1 MQVSVMDSTF
11 NCAAFQCLLLANSKF
26 YLLTFTGQLL
36 FYLISLIG
44 TVTRTKNK
52 YVSLIYYYTVTIIAQ
67 WFGVYNI
74 VTGRQNPSGRS
85 GEHKIAFESF

>member
-1 MQVSVMDSTF
+1 VLLS
-11 NCAAFQCLLLANSKF
+11 NALLLANSKF

-74 VTGRQNPSGRS
+74 VTGRAKPFW
-85 GEHKIAFESF
+85 EKAESTR

>member
-11 NCAAFQCLLLANSKF
+11 NCAAFQCFIAGKF
-26 YLLTFTGQLL
+26 KILFINFYRTVA

-52 YVSLIYYYTVTIIAQ
+52 YVSLIYYYTVTIIA
-67 WFGVYNI
+67 
-74 VTGRQNPSGRS
+74 SGL
-85 GEHKIAFESF
+85 EFIIL

>member
-1 MQVSVMDSTF
+1 
-11 NCAAFQCLLLANSKF
+11 
-26 YLLTFTGQLL
+26 
-36 FYLISLIG
+36 LISLIG

-74 VTGRQNPSGRS
+74 VTGRAKPFWEKARAQDS
-85 GEHKIAFESF
+85 I